1 MSRKKMKKSKILSV
15 WSKVCLAVGVS
26 MAVAGVMVG
35 AMLAS
40 LVFPLVGVGLM
51 FGGIVASAYLEAG
64 SEEQSIKE
72 TEAKRTSKYLVE
84 DFKNEKQEEKAD
96 QVVEVKTND
105 VALEKEQDCL
115 EKTL

>member
-1 MSRKKMKKSKILSV
+1 MSRKKMKKSKKILV
-15 WSKVCLAVGVS
+15 WGKVCMGVGVS
-26 MAVAGVMVG
+26 MALAGIMAG
-35 AMLAS
+35 AMMAS
-40 LVFPLVGVGLM
+40 FVFPLLGVGLM
-51 FGGIVASAYLEAG
+51 LGGVVANGILEQK

-72 TEAKRTSKYLVE
+72 LQDKKASRYVVE

-105 VALEKEQDCL
+105 AALEKEQDCL